1 MIKLSR
7 LACYGV
13 VILAEMADGQELR
26 TASGLSEK
34 TGLPEP
40 TVAKVLKLLSK
51 DGFVNSSRGVRGG
64 YTLEKSPESIS
75 VADIVT
81 ALDGPIALT
90 GCVDGKQENCRLE
103 GICALRGCWDDINHA
118 VRAALESQKLSSVL
132 ARRRYG
138 DSDIA
143 SFMQA
148 E

>member
-13 VILAEMADGQELR
+13 VILAEMAEGEALR
-26 TASGLSEK
+26 TAAGISEK

-51 DGFVNSSRGVRGG
+51 DSFIKSSRGVRGG
-64 YTLEKSPESIS
+64 YALEKSPEDISI
-75 VADIVT
+75 ADIVT

-90 GCVDGKQENCRLE
+90 GCVDGRQENCRLV
-103 GICALRGCWDDINHA
+103 GLCALQGCWDEINHA
-118 VRAALESQKLSSVL
+118 VKSALESQKLSSIL

-138 DSDIA
+138 NVDVA